1 MLLAPTSPISSTR
14 PISEMDNVVSTH
26 PHAPNS
32 ADTTPAPAQVPSFVV
47 SPQQV
52 VSNPVA
58 TPVQHV
64 VFSVASVTRRLPRML
79 IILIQ

>member
-1 MLLAPTSPISSTR
+1 MLPAPTSPISSAR
-14 PISEMDNVVSTH
+14 PITEMDNIVSTH

-32 ADTTPAPAQVPSFVV
+32 ADTTLTPA
-47 SPQQV
+47 QV